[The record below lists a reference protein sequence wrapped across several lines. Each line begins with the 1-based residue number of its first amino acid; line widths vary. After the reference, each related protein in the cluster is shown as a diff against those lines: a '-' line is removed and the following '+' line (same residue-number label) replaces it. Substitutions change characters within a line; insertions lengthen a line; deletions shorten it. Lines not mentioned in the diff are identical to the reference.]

1 MGITDQAVLHVT
13 QRNTTTENQTQ
24 GHKTKRGFVND
35 MLDWVE
41 TVVSYELKSVFETK
55 CSFCV
60 FLCIWDFFTLKYT
73 NKQIFEQVFDLDVRD
88 VNLKEIH
95 SMGSAVGFS

>member
-13 QRNTTTENQTQ
+13 QRNTTTENQKQ

-41 TVVSYELKSVFETK
+41 TVVSYELKSVFETE

-60 FLCIWDFFTLKYT
+60 FLCIWDLFTLKYT
-73 NKQIFEQVFDLDVRD
+73 TIYTEYLNKYLT
-88 VNLKEIH
+88 
-95 SMGSAVGFS
+95 SMSGR